1 MSMKCMYD
9 HWINICPRLA
19 TENYPQEKGEYVT
32 TPVVLRLLT
41 GRDVHHEISL
51 TTVCYCEQ

>member
-1 MSMKCMYD
+1 MYD

-51 TTVCYCEQ
+51 ATVCYCVAFSGW